1 MSLTANLDLLTPE
14 FALAGLAFLVF
25 VIDLVLPESRKNLLG
40 WISVAGLVALIPV
53 SVIML
58 WDHDETLYNGL
69 LAVDDFSLWFKVLFL
84 GIGVFIILSSMD
96 FVNDHLENKGEFY
109 GIVLFSILG
118 MNIMAQSRELLTA
131 YIALELLSFSL
142 YVLAAYARN
151 SPKSNEGGLKYI
163 IIGAF
168 SSAVLLYG
176 VSMVYGV
183 LGVTKFEAIAAG
195 LAVASEVSPALWVG
209 VALILVGLGFK
220 VAAVP
225 FHMWAPDVYEG
236 APYPIT
242 AYLSIGSKAAAFAL
256 VLRLVAEGFVPV
268 GDRWEQWQLILAVLA
283 AVTMMVGNLVAL
295 AQRNMKRLMAYSSIG
310 HSGFLLAG
318 VAALS
323 LDSNL
328 PSNGV
333 LLYLVGYSVTNF
345 VVFGALISFFN
356 MTGKEMMSDLAGLA
370 GTQPFLA
377 ASIAIGM
384 FSLAGLP
391 IFAGFAIKFYL
402 FTAIADEGLLWL
414 ASLAVFA
421 SLVSLYYYLQVIR
434 QMYIE
439 PAVGEQAYGH
449 GYGYDH
455 IDAEHG
461 DDEHDNEEHSHDG
474 AEQPTRKYGATLFET
489 FPALGRRPSVTI
501 LAVLGVGLLAVFWIG
516 VYPSPLIDTIDAA
529 SRALLP

>member
-1 MSLTANLDLLTPE
+1 MSLTANLYLLTPE

-25 VIDLVLPESRKNLLG
+25 AVDLVLPEARKNLLG
-40 WISVAGLVALIPV
+40 WLSIAGLAALIVV
-53 SVIML
+53 SIFML
-58 WDHDETLYNGL
+58 WDHDESLYNGL
-69 LAVDDFSLWFKVLFL
+69 LAIDDFSLWFKILFM
-84 GIGVFIILSSMD
+84 GIGIFIILSSMD
-96 FVNDHLENKGEFY
+96 FVSEHLDHKGEFY
-109 GIVLFSILG
+109 GLVLFSILG
-118 MNIMAQSRELLTA
+118 MNIMAQARELLTA

-183 LGVTKFEAIAAG
+183 LGVTKFDAIAAG
-195 LAVASEVSPALWVG
+195 LTAATEVSPSLWVG
-209 VALILVGLGFK
+209 MALILVGLGFK

-256 VLRLVAEGFVPV
+256 VLRLAAEGFVPV
-268 GDRWEQWQLILAVLA
+268 ADRWEQWQLVLAVLA
-283 AVTMMVGNLVAL
+283 AVTMLIGNLVAL
-295 AQRNMKRLMAYSSIG
+295 AQRNLKRLLAYSSIG

-318 VAALS
+318 IAGLS
-323 LDSNL
+323 LESSL

-333 LLYLVGYSVTNF
+333 MLYLVGYSVTNF
-345 VVFGALISFFN
+345 VVFGGLISFFN
-356 MTGKEMMSDLAGLA
+356 MTGKEMVTDLAGLA

-414 ASLAVFA
+414 SGLAVFA

-439 PAVGEQAYGH
+439 PAEGEQPYGH
-449 GYGYDH
+449 GYGYEH
-455 IDAEHG
+455 VDAEHG
-461 DDEHDNEEHSHDG
+461 DGEHGHEG
-474 AEQPTRKYGATLFET
+474 AGEPAPRYGAALFET
-489 FPALGRRPSVTI
+489 FPALGRRPSLTI
-501 LAVLGVGLLAVFWIG
+501 LAVLGAGLLAVFWIG
-516 VYPSPLIDTIDAA
+516 VYPAPLIDTIEAA
-529 SRALLP
+529 SRAIMS

>member
-1 MSLTANLDLLTPE
+1 
-14 FALAGLAFLVF
+14 
-25 VIDLVLPESRKNLLG
+25 
-40 WISVAGLVALIPV
+40 
-53 SVIML
+53 
-58 WDHDETLYNGL
+58 
-69 LAVDDFSLWFKVLFL
+69 
-84 GIGVFIILSSMD
+84 
-96 FVNDHLENKGEFY
+96 
-109 GIVLFSILG
+109 
-118 MNIMAQSRELLTA
+118 
-131 YIALELLSFSL
+131 
-142 YVLAAYARN
+142 
-151 SPKSNEGGLKYI
+151 
-163 IIGAF
+163 
-168 SSAVLLYG
+168 
-176 VSMVYGV
+176 
-183 LGVTKFEAIAAG
+183 
-195 LAVASEVSPALWVG
+195 
-209 VALILVGLGFK
+209 
-220 VAAVP
+220 
-225 FHMWAPDVYEG
+225 
-236 APYPIT
+236 
-242 AYLSIGSKAAAFAL
+242 
-256 VLRLVAEGFVPV
+256 
-268 GDRWEQWQLILAVLA
+268 
-283 AVTMMVGNLVAL
+283 
-295 AQRNMKRLMAYSSIG
+295 
-310 HSGFLLAG
+310 
-318 VAALS
+318 
-323 LDSNL
+323 
-328 PSNGV
+328 
-333 LLYLVGYSVTNF
+333 LYLVGYSVTNF

-474 AEQPTRKYGATLFET
+474 AEQPTRKYGAALFET
-489 FPALGRRPSVTI
+489 FPALRRRPSVTI

>member
-1 MSLTANLDLLTPE
+1 MSLTTNLYLLTPE

-25 VIDLVLPESRKNLLG
+25 AVDLVLPEGRKNLLG
-40 WISVAGLVALIPV
+40 WVSIAGLIALIV
-53 SVIML
+53 LSIFLL
-58 WDHDETLYNGL
+58 WDHDESLYNGL
-69 LAVDDFSLWFKVLFL
+69 LAIDDFSLWFKVLFM
-84 GIGVFIILSSMD
+84 GIGIFIILSSMD
-96 FVNDHLENKGEFY
+96 FVSEHLEHKGEFY
-109 GIVLFSILG
+109 GLVLFSILG

-142 YVLAAYARN
+142 YVLAAYARD
-151 SPKSNEGGLKYI
+151 SAKSNEGGLKYI

-176 VSMVYGV
+176 VSMIYGV

-195 LAVASEVSPALWVG
+195 LASATEVSPALWVG
-209 VALILVGLGFK
+209 VAFLLVGLGFK

-256 VLRLVAEGFVPV
+256 VLRLAAEGFVPV
-268 GDRWEQWQLILAVLA
+268 GERWEQWQLILAVLA

-295 AQRNMKRLMAYSSIG
+295 AQQNLKRLMAYSSIG

-318 VAALS
+318 IAALS
-323 LDSNL
+323 LESNL

-333 LLYLVGYSVTNF
+333 MLYLVGYSVTSF
-345 VVFGALISFFN
+345 VVFGGLIAFFN
-356 MTGKEMMSDLAGLA
+356 MTGKEMMTDLAGLG

-402 FTAIADEGLLWL
+402 FTAVADEGFLWL
-414 ASLAVFA
+414 AGLAVFF

-434 QMYIE
+434 QMYIQPAEGE
-439 PAVGEQAYGH
+439 PAYGH
-449 GYGYDH
+449 GYGYEH

-461 DDEHDNEEHSHDG
+461 DDEHGQEEHEGSG
-474 AEQPTRKYGATLFET
+474 TAS
-489 FPALGRRPSVTI
+489 PALRGRAVRDLPGAGTPSV
-501 LAVLGVGLLAVFWIG
+501 ADHADRAGRGAAGGVLDRDLPA
-516 VYPSPLIDTIDAA
+516 PLMDTIDAA
-529 SRALLP
+529 SKAILG